1 MGKFSG
7 MFDPTREGPGVSKNQ
22 REKRRFFLF
31 FEIYFRKLSKI
42 ILLNIIYVLMCI
54 PIITI
59 GPATAALTYCMRNF
73 AREEHADLSDFFDQ
87 FKKNFWQSLV
97 VWLVFTFGFFVIIFG
112 IIFYNGMLDGGDS
125 IIGFLGLLFSILS
138 SVVFLFM
145 SYYVYLILVTFK
157 VNFRQL
163 IKDTFLFAFIG
174 LGRNLIATFFIAI
187 IYGWFAINL
196 IVPLVAPL
204 FNPDIPVSL
213 DAASLALALY
223 IFFIPTLSSL
233 IVNFTVYPGVKRF
246 MIDPALSKLQKEVE
260 EESVF
265 EDAE

>member
-1 MGKFSG
+1 MGKFSK

-22 REKRRFFLF
+22 KEKRRFFLF

-42 ILLNIIYVLMCI
+42 ILLNVIYVLMCI

-97 VWLVFTFGFFVIIFG
+97 VWLVFTLGFFVIIFG
-112 IIFYNGMLDGGDS
+112 IIFYNGMLNQGDS
-125 IIGFLGLLFSILS
+125 VIGFLGLLFSILS

-163 IKDTFLFAFIG
+163 LKDSFLFAFIG
-174 LGRNLIATFFIAI
+174 LGRNLIATLFIGI
-187 IYGWFAINL
+187 IYGWFAIYL
-196 IVPLVAPL
+196 IVPTVAPL
-204 FNPDIPVSL
+204 FDPSFTASI
-213 DAASLALALY
+213 DAPALALAMY
-223 IFFIPTLSSL
+223 IFFIPTLCSL
-233 IVNFTVYPGVKRF
+233 IVNFTIYPGVKKF
-246 MIDPALSKLQKEVE
+246 MIDPALSSKRKEIE
-260 EESVF
+260 EEAVF